1 MIKILFICHGNIC
14 RSTMA
19 ESVMTHLVR
28 RHNLADQF
36 EINSAATSREEI
48 GNPPHYGTVSKLREV
63 GIPLVAH
70 HAVQMTRKD
79 YEHYDYLIGMD
90 SANIYNMT
98 RIAGGDADKKIHKL
112 LQFAGMDRDV
122 ADPWYTG
129 DFDTTYQDVMIGC
142 EALLQ
147 YIIKEDMHSGTSGR

>member
-1 MIKILFICHGNIC
+1 
-14 RSTMA
+14 
-19 ESVMTHLVR
+19 
-28 RHNLADQF
+28 
-36 EINSAATSREEI
+36 
-48 GNPPHYGTVSKLREV
+48 
-63 GIPLVAH
+63 
-70 HAVQMTRKD
+70 MTRKD

-129 DFDTTYQDVMIGC
+129 DFSTTYADLS
-142 EALLQ
+142 EALPHWLE
-147 YIIKEDMHSGTSGR
+147 YLKKKLK